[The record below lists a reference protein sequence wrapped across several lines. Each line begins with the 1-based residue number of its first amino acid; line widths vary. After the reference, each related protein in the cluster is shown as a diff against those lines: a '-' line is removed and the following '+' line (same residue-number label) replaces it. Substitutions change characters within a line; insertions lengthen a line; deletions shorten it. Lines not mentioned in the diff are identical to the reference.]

1 MFQKIIDWIK
11 SLFGPKRIPQP
22 AHDVPDIPVGEA
34 SGHMPPT
41 APQSDTP
48 APVESGKVTGYRL
61 TTLNRWKS
69 IHLIKTAEHEQ
80 MALSAVKY
88 KTTHYDQVEAAT
100 GIPWYAVAAWDMRE
114 ESFNH
119 TKYLGNGDP
128 LNKKSV
134 HVPAG
139 RGPFATWYAGA
150 IDALTL
156 EGFSKIKHWDIVTT
170 LIESEIYNGGGY
182 KARGIPSPYVYAGT
196 SVQVPGKFVKDR
208 VFDPNYI
215 DTQPSCAGLFLAL
228 KLNHGV
234 DLLEA

>member
-1 MFQKIIDWIK
+1 MFQSIWNSILN
-11 SLFGPKRIPQP
+11 LFGPKRIPQP
-22 AHDVPDIPVGEA
+22 VHDTPDIPVGEA
-34 SGHMPPT
+34 SGHVPPT
-41 APQSDTP
+41 VAQPDIP
-48 APVESGKVTGYRL
+48 APVESGIVTGYRL
-61 TTLNRWKS
+61 TTLNRWKKCVLVKS
-69 IHLIKTAEHEQ
+69 TVHEQ
-80 MALSAVKY
+80 MAQKAIAFK
-88 KTTHYDQVEAAT
+88 KDFYDAVEAAT
-100 GIPWYAVAAWDMRE
+100 GIPWYCVAAWDMRE
-114 ESFNH
+114 ESFSH

-156 EGFSKIKHWDIVTT
+156 EGFSKIKHWDIVTA
-170 LIESEIYNGGGY
+170 LIECEIYNGSGY

-196 SVQVPGKFVKDR
+196 SIQVPGKFVKDG
-208 VFDPNYI
+208 VFSSTAV

-234 DLLEA
+234 DLREA